1 MKKLIYVLIIGIIAA
16 FYIGCSDDD
25 DSPTKPKPD
34 TVLKVLVN
42 GIFVTDTTED
52 TTAVS
57 NSNVVVYEAETGQA
71 VMRDLTNDDGVC
83 YFKLDP
89 GNYYLN
95 VTAQGY
101 YSSPA
106 PNVTAVPFFVTAQDT
121 SVQTRFLS
129 VNEIAD
135 PGTITGSID
144 PAAANFLVVA
154 DNGTEAFST
163 VSGHDGFF
171 VLYNLPVDLTYSFSA
186 YRSGYKVTS
195 YAPETVALSGA
206 DSTGNV
212 TIMVDYFEG
221 YTLTGKMDMRATE
234 DSSGVDVVLR
244 DPRTKSVIPGLKTR
258 TYINPEAKAELGD
271 YTLSG
276 IPEGDFIAWASLE
289 NDGYVLDPDW
299 LFQNPDGLNLSYP
312 ADSIK
317 VLNFPCT
324 GSIKIVSPTNPMD
337 SIYAVE
343 ADSATPEFKWVVTS
357 SCSSRKEWFLE
368 VRDINGNIMWGGFN
382 ADGTVN
388 HDFIGPGT
396 ADTLSVSYNFDGRG
410 NALVPGEIYQ
420 WRIWADGGTNQDS
433 FVQNL
438 ISASEDLMGLFKV
451 VLPPPEPV
459 K

>member
-1 MKKLIYVLIIGIIAA
+1 MKKLIYVLIIGMISGVY
-16 FYIGCSDDD
+16 FGCSDD

-34 TVLKVLVN
+34 TILKVSVMDR
-42 GIFVTDTTED
+42 TDSA
-52 TTAVS
+52 AVE
-57 NSNVVVYEAETGQA
+57 NSNVVVYEAETSQA

-95 VTAQGY
+95 VTAQRY

-106 PNVTAVPFFVTAQDT
+106 LNVTAVPFFVTEQDT

-129 VNEIAD
+129 VNESAD

-163 VSGHDGFF
+163 VSGPDGFF
-171 VLYNLPVDLTYSFSA
+171 VLYNLPVNLTYSFNG
-186 YRSGYKVTS
+186 YKSGYKVTS
-195 YAPETVALSGA
+195 YSPETVALSGT

-258 TYINPEAKAELGD
+258 TYINPDAKAELGD
-271 YTLSG
+271 YTLTG
-276 IPEGDFIAWASLE
+276 IPEGNFIAWASLE

-312 ADSIK
+312 ADSAK

-324 GSIKIVSPTNPMD
+324 GSIQIISPTNRRD
-337 SIYAVE
+337 SIYAFE
-343 ADSATPEFKWVVTS
+343 ADSIVPTFVWQVTS
-357 SCSSRKEWFLE
+357 SCSSNKEWFIE
-368 VRDINGNIMWGGFN
+368 VVDINGERVWGGFN
-382 ADGTVN
+382 ADGSVN
-388 HDFIGPGT
+388 HDFIGPG
-396 ADTLSVSYNFDGRG
+396 ADIMSIEYNFDGKG
-410 NALVPGEIYQ
+410 QDLKPGEIYQ
-420 WRIWADGGTNQDS
+420 WRLWADGGTNQNS

-438 ISASEDLMGLFKV
+438 ISASEDLMGIFKIPAV
-451 VLPPPEPV
+451 EE